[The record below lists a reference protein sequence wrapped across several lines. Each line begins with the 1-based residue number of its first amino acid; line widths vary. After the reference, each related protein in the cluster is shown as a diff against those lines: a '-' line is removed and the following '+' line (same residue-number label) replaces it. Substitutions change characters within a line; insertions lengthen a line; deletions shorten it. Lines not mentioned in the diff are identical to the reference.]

1 MLRWALLFLVVSLIA
16 AFFGFTDVAA
26 ASAGIAKIL
35 FFIFL
40 VVFLVFLLLGLTAGR
55 RITGPPI

>member
-1 MLRWALLFLVVSLIA
+1 MLRWALVFLLISLIA
-16 AFFGFTDVAA
+16 ALFGFTDVAA

-35 FFIFL
+35 FFLFL
-40 VVFLVFLLLGLTAGR
+40 VVFLVFLLLGLTGGR